1 MPKRTWVSA
10 YEHHAF
16 YYLQLPETKTLVVQS
31 ATRTPEVALGP
42 VYAGGT
48 CNPPQIQSGGLPYHL
63 NSVFISPRQVILAL
77 LSVLLRIFCH
87 NKTGAPDY

>member
-1 MPKRTWVSA
+1 MHITRADALSRLFRIPIFFPQAVFSTEVSMPKRTWVSA

-42 VYAGGT
+42 
-48 CNPPQIQSGGLPYHL
+48 C
-63 NSVFISPRQVILAL
+63 
-77 LSVLLRIFCH
+77 LRWG
-87 NKTGAPDY
+87 NM